1 MKFLVIGGIDLSQNK
16 ETEIQLQYIEK
27 CKELLAKSS
36 TKRPTFHIQNEGCQ
50 MNSIQTESIA
60 AIMEKMGY
68 EMVDTEDAD
77 AVVFNTCTVRENAN
91 QKIYGHLGHLKSI
104 KRNHPDMKIVLFGC
118 MMQEHHVVEKIRK
131 DYKYVNLVFGTH
143 NIHKFPE
150 LFYRTL
156 QTDDQIIDIWKE
168 SDEIVEGM
176 PTSRKYSFKTGEK
189 VEVVFDVNTAR
200 ECDFK
205 HFDSYQFSPDGQKLL
220 IATKTTPI
228 YRHSYTAVHY
238 IYPLKRNDKGV
249 TTNNI
254 IERLSDGGPQQVP
267 VFSPDGTMIAF
278 VRNNNIFLVKLL
290 YGNSESQITEDGKQ
304 NSVIN
309 GIPDWVYE
317 EEFGFDRAL
326 EFSAD
331 NTLIAFIRFDESEVP
346 SYSFPV
352 FAGQAPHIDALK
364 DYPGEYTYK
373 YPKAGYPNS
382 KVEVRTYD
390 IKSHVTR
397 TMKLPLDADGYIPR
411 IRFTK
416 DANKLAIMTLNR
428 HQDRFDLYFADP
440 RSTLCKL
447 ILRDESPYY
456 IKENI
461 FDNIQFYPE
470 YFSLLSERD
479 GYSHL
484 YWYSMGGNLIKKVTN
499 GKFEVKDFLGYD
511 EEDGSFYYTSNE
523 ESPLRKAVYKTDKKG
538 KKTKL
543 SQQAGTNTPLFSKSM
558 KYYMNKFSS
567 LDTPL
572 LVTLNDNSGKTLKT
586 LITNDALKQTLS
598 GYAVP
603 QKEFFTFQTT
613 DGVKLNG
620 WMMKPVNFSASKKY
634 PVLMYQYSGP
644 GSQQVLDTWG
654 ISWETY
660 MASLGYIV
668 VCVDGRGTGGRGE
681 AFEKCTY
688 LKIGVKEAKDQVETA
703 LYLGKQAYV
712 DKDRIGIWGWSYG
725 GYMTLMSMSEGT
737 PVFKAGVAVAA
748 PTDWRFYDTI
758 YTERFMRTPKE
769 NAEGYKESS
778 AFTRA
783 DKLHGNLLLVH
794 GMADDNVHF
803 QNCAEY
809 AEQLVQLGKQFDM
822 QVYTNRNH
830 GIYGGNT
837 RQHLYTRL
845 TNFFLNNL

>member
-1 MKFLVIGGIDLSQNK
+1 MKKISITLLLCLLCLTGMAQGQKALDLKDITSGRFRPENIQGVIPMPDG
-16 ETEIQLQYIEK
+16 EHYT
-27 CKELLAKSS
+27 
-36 TKRPTFHIQNEGCQ
+36 Q
-50 MNSIQTESIA
+50 MN
-60 AIMEKMGY
+60 
-68 EMVDTEDAD
+68 AD
-77 AVVFNTCTVRENAN
+77 
-91 QKIYGHLGHLKSI
+91 
-104 KRNHPDMKIVLFGC
+104 
-118 MMQEHHVVEKIRK
+118 
-131 DYKYVNLVFGTH
+131 GT
-143 NIHKFPE
+143 
-150 LFYRTL
+150 
-156 QTDDQIIDIWKE
+156 QII
-168 SDEIVEGM
+168 
-176 PTSRKYSFKTGEK
+176 KYSFKTGEK
-189 VEVVFDVNTAR
+189 VEVIFDVNTTR

-205 HFDSYQFSPDGQKLL
+205 NFDSYQFSPDGQKLL

-290 YGNSESQITEDGKQ
+290 YGNSESQVTEDGKQ

-352 FAGQAPHIDALK
+352 FAGQAPRIDALK

-523 ESPLRKAVYKTDKKG
+523 ESPLRKAVYKIDKKG
-538 KKTKL
+538 KKLKL
-543 SQQAGTNTPLFSKSM
+543 SQQVGTNTPLFSKSM
-558 KYYMNKFSS
+558 KYYMNKFSN
-567 LDTPL
+567 LNTPM

-586 LITNDALKQTLS
+586 LITNDGLKQTLS

-613 DGVKLNG
+613 DGVKVNG
-620 WMMKPVNFSASKKY
+620 WMMKPVNFSASNIAVRALNRY
-634 PVLMYQYSGP
+634 WIP
-644 GSQQVLDTWG
+644 GESVGRHTWQALV
-654 ISWETY
+654 ISWYAWT
-660 MASLGYIV
+660 
-668 VCVDGRGTGGRGE
+668 
-681 AFEKCTY
+681 
-688 LKIGVKEAKDQVETA
+688 
-703 LYLGKQAYV
+703 
-712 DKDRIGIWGWSYG
+712 
-725 GYMTLMSMSEGT
+725 
-737 PVFKAGVAVAA
+737 VAA
-748 PTDWRFYDTI
+748 QEVVEKLSR
-758 YTERFMRTPKE
+758 
-769 NAEGYKESS
+769 NA
-778 AFTRA
+778 
-783 DKLHGNLLLVH
+783 L
-794 GMADDNVHF
+794 
-803 QNCAEY
+803 
-809 AEQLVQLGKQFDM
+809 
-822 QVYTNRNH
+822 
-830 GIYGGNT
+830 I
-837 RQHLYTRL
+837 
-845 TNFFLNNL
+845 